1 MPVKLYGSNL
11 INSNYFEVKNEITIK
26 SAEVVNKAKS
36 TYDIVFK
43 KKKNEEHD
51 IEINRFKFLVNDSEI
66 ENKFPAVSNLYFQSI
81 FPLQFTIVKDELK
94 LSNYKEIEKRI
105 TNIDNILIDK
115 YKGEGINYIRTAFL
129 KQFEKEEIAN
139 QFINSLGFI
148 SVINLTLKRY
158 AKSDNL
164 DFKWRIPS
172 IDFTYWKLKMKDN
185 TNDSISYSANQV
197 DENEFLKAL
206 NEYRSQNKYDSIE
219 EKELKVESDFLTT
232 IQYENNSM
240 NIVEANT
247 SCKIKFG
254 KYFDYQEKISI
265 KSVL

>member
-1 MPVKLYGSNL
+1 MPIKLNGTHL
-11 INSNYFEVKNEITIK
+11 INSNYFEVKNEIIIK
-26 SAEVVNKAKS
+26 SAEFITKAKS
-36 TYDIVFK
+36 TYDIVLK
-43 KKKNEEHD
+43 KKQNEAHS
-51 IEINRFKFLVNDSEI
+51 IEINRLKFRVNNGEV
-66 ENKFPAVSNLYFQSI
+66 ENKFPLVSHLYFQSI

-94 LSNYKEIEKRI
+94 LSNYKEIQNRI
-105 TNIDNILIDK
+105 TKIDNIILDQ
-115 YKGEGINYIRTAFL
+115 YKGQGIHYIRTAFL

-164 DFKWRIPS
+164 DFKWRLPS

-219 EKELKVESDFLTT
+219 DKELKVESDFLTT

-254 KYFDYQEKISI
+254 KYFDYEEKNFI
-265 KSVL
+265 KSIL

>member
-1 MPVKLYGSNL
+1 M
-11 INSNYFEVKNEITIK
+11 
-26 SAEVVNKAKS
+26 
-36 TYDIVFK
+36 
-43 KKKNEEHD
+43 
-51 IEINRFKFLVNDSEI
+51 
-66 ENKFPAVSNLYFQSI
+66 LYFQSI

-105 TNIDNILIDK
+105 TKIDNILIDK

-129 KQFEKEEIAN
+129 KQFEKEEIEN

-158 AKSDNL
+158 AKSNNL

-172 IDFTYWKLKMKDN
+172 IDFTYWKLKMEDN
-185 TNDSISYSANQV
+185 TNDSISYSANQF

-206 NEYRSQNKYDSIE
+206 NEYRSQNKYNSIDD
-219 EKELKVESDFLTT
+219 KELKVESDFLTK
-232 IQYENNSM
+232 IQYENNSL
-240 NIVEANT
+240 NIVETNT
-247 SCKIKFG
+247 SCKINYG